1 MMKKATFSKAL
12 YGLLIFSALGFTSC
26 NSGNTGAAYEK
37 NSGKLEDQIRK
48 ERIEHTRKIFDKAI
62 KVGDNYTELNMA
74 YSLMVDDSANAL
86 KYMDTAAAIYERVN
100 LIRPALKMADMILAK
115 DPTNEKMLE
124 LKSVGSA
131 SSGNGKEAISI
142 NRKLYERE
150 HKVKYLFNIAS
161 VQLGEKNWKDLEA
174 TLKEAENSPN
184 IDKDSFEVSD
194 PTTGSVQLVPNRAAL
209 CYVRGLEAGQRNDIQ
224 GAMRQFGQCLKIY
237 PNFTMAKRYIMAIQ
251 QAAQQQQQQPQR

>member
-1 MMKKATFSKAL
+1 MKNSILSKAF
-12 YGLLIFSALGFTSC
+12 YGLLISSAIGFTSC
-26 NSGNTGAAYEK
+26 SNSNNGSGAFEK

-48 ERIEHTRKIFDKAI
+48 ERIEHSKLVFDKAL
-62 KVGDNYTELNMA
+62 KVGDNITELSMA

-100 LIRPALKMADMILAK
+100 MMPPALKMADMILAK

-131 SSGNGKEAISI
+131 SKGNGKEAIDI

-161 VQLGEKNWKDLEA
+161 VQLGEKNWPALEA

-194 PTTGSVQLVPNRAAL
+194 PTTGAVQMVPNRAAL
-209 CYVRGLEAGQRNDIQ
+209 SYVRGLEAGQKNDIG

-237 PNFTMAKRYIMAIQ
+237 PNFTMAKRYIMAIE
-251 QAAQQQQQQPQR
+251 QASRQGQQPQR